1 MVGAIIR
8 RNIATSVL
16 LKGGTLLLQLATLPI
31 LFHALGGADYGIWAT
46 MQSIIVWFTLFDFGI
61 TLGLR
66 NRLTAALAREETDA
80 ALEYVSTAFLVQGVL
95 WFGVVVIAGLIVFA
109 GGVPWASW
117 FRSDSSDLQIGKG
130 LWYCL
135 TTLAVSQWLGCVNS
149 ILCARHWNSLTAIPS
164 LASNGLVLLWVILAR
179 WNGSPL
185 SIEQLAW
192 MQLVCM
198 AFSYSIHGFLV
209 FWNDLGLLPRF
220 SHVSR
225 QRFSEISTLGWQ
237 FLLLQLA
244 HVAIATTDR
253 WVVLRYLGPE
263 AAAEYDVLFR
273 LFAIITTGH
282 ALLVAPMWALS
293 GAAWARGNA
302 VELQKLFRITA
313 GWSGLGLVGVLVM
326 GVLFR
331 PLVSVWIDAN
341 LSFSSPLILSYMVC
355 AGLVIWNGGV
365 STLLNGTGRV
375 REQTWVCLLSTVIN
389 LPLSILFCST
399 FRWGMLGVVIASC
412 IALLCYSVVGWWVWL
427 SLMREVTTTERQP
440 SPEGRG

>member
-8 RNIATSVL
+8 RNVAASVL
-16 LKGGTLLLQLATLPI
+16 LKGVTLLLQLATLPI

-46 MQSIIVWFTLFDFGI
+46 IQSIIVWFTLFDFGI

-66 NRLTAALAREETDA
+66 NRLTAALAKDEADA

-117 FRSDSSDLQIGKG
+117 FRSDSSDFQIGKG
-130 LWYCL
+130 LWFCL
-135 TTLAVSQWLGCVNS
+135 MTLAVSQWLGCVNS

-164 LASNGLVLLWVILAR
+164 LVSNGLVLLWVLFAR
-179 WNGSPL
+179 WNGLPM

-198 AFSYSIHGFLV
+198 VLSYSMHSFLV
-209 FWNDLGLLPRF
+209 FRNDRNLVPRF

-225 QRFSEISTLGWQ
+225 GRFSEISTLGWQ

-293 GAAWARGNA
+293 GAAWARGDA
-302 VELQKLFRITA
+302 KELQKLFRITA
-313 GWSGLGLVGVLVM
+313 GWSGLGLFGVLVM
-326 GVLFR
+326 GMLFR
-331 PLVSVWIDAN
+331 PLVSVWIDSKLDFN
-341 LSFSSPLILSYMVC
+341 SSLILGYMVC
-355 AGLVIWNGGV
+355 ASLVIWNGGL

-389 LPLSILFCST
+389 LPLSILCCST
-399 FRWGMLGVVIASC
+399 FGWGMFGVVIASC
-412 IALLCYSVVGWWVWL
+412 IALFCYSVVGWWVWL
-427 SLMREVTTTERQP
+427 SLMHEVTKVERQP
-440 SPEGRG
+440 SSEGIG

>member
-1 MVGAIIR
+1 VVGAIIR
-8 RNIATSVL
+8 RNVATSVL

-80 ALEYVSTAFLVQGVL
+80 ALEYISTAFLVQGVL
-95 WFGVVVIAGLIVFA
+95 WFGVVLISGLIVFA

-149 ILCARHWNSLTAIPS
+149 ILCAKHWNSLTAIPS
-164 LASNGLVLLWVILAR
+164 LASNGLILLWVIVAR
-179 WNGSPL
+179 WNGL
-185 SIEQLAW
+185 VLTIEQLAW

-198 AFSYSIHGFLV
+198 AVSYGIHSILV
-209 FWNDLGLLPRF
+209 FRNDLKLLPRV

-225 QRFSEISTLGWQ
+225 HRFSEISTLGGQ

-263 AAAEYDVLFR
+263 AAGEYDVLFR

-313 GWSGLGLVGVLVM
+313 GWSGLGLMGVLVM

-331 PLVSVWIDAN
+331 PLVSVWIDPK
-341 LSFSSPLILSYMVC
+341 LSYGTPLILSYMIC
-355 AGLVIWNGGV
+355 AVLVIWNGGV
-365 STLLNGTGRV
+365 STLLNGAGRV
-375 REQTWVCLLSTVIN
+375 REQTWVCLLSTAIN

-399 FRWGMLGVVIASC
+399 FGWGMLGVVIASC
-412 IALLCYSVVGWWVWL
+412 IALLCYSVVGWWVWQ
-427 SLMREVTTTERQP
+427 SLMHEATTIERHP
-440 SPEGRG
+440 SSGGIG